1 MKHGYLDPIEKVNEM
16 FFHGDPK
23 AGGEAMGRFA
33 ADFALKG
40 VYKMFLVVAT
50 TNYIISRAPFI
61 ITTFFNPCKVK
72 ITDRTKKNMTVVIYD
87 FPEINVAAEFRIA
100 SWNKRIIEL
109 TNTKNVV
116 CEFKSSLANGDKK
129 LALKYSWE

>member
-1 MKHGYLDPIEKVNEM
+1 MVVKGTEVKSTATFVKTNFPQHYEKLLNSLSPESKEIYAGTIEIPKWYPMKHGYLDPIEKVNEM
-16 FFHGDPK
+16 FFNGDPK

-61 ITTFFNPCKVK
+61 ITTFFNPCKAK
-72 ITDRTKKNMTVVIYD
+72 ITDKTRKTM
-87 FPEINVAAEFRIA
+87 
-100 SWNKRIIEL
+100 L
-109 TNTKNVV
+109 
-116 CEFKSSLANGDKK
+116 L
-129 LALKYSWE
+129 